1 LPDIDPITGK
11 SRHGFETAADIRRET
26 RRRIRSLAAHGSARA
41 KILAEALLRNGSS
54 TALQSFANP
63 FYVSELRRRL
73 LGEVCRLAQDRKSDG
88 LRFYSIASSKWKIRA
103 EDLESFRP
111 KKLLKS
117 LRTLLNGEGEI
128 GKLAGWAIVAF
139 HNEYDPTT
147 DCYQAHVHVVVCGAK
162 YHAFEAL
169 RPLKMFKGG
178 KGLPVYRP
186 IQCEEIVD
194 LPRQISYLLKGY
206 WPAKPSAPNPATE
219 GYRRSRRG
227 KRIPEPRH
235 AESLLF
241 LDQQRFSDFVW
252 LHGLVIKDGRLV
264 PT

>member
-1 LPDIDPITGK
+1 
-11 SRHGFETAADIRRET
+11 
-26 RRRIRSLAAHGSARA
+26 
-41 KILAEALLRNGSS
+41 
-54 TALQSFANP
+54 
-63 FYVSELRRRL
+63 
-73 LGEVCRLAQDRKSDG
+73 
-88 LRFYSIASSKWKIRA
+88 
-103 EDLESFRP
+103 
-111 KKLLKS
+111 
-117 LRTLLNGEGEI
+117 
-128 GKLAGWAIVAF
+128 
-139 HNEYDPTT
+139 
-147 DCYQAHVHVVVCGAK
+147 VVVCGAK